1 MKNFFQWSIFRL
13 GPVTAAFEGREYVIY
28 HYSRYLETHMN
39 DFSVRFRTKQSN
51 AILFQTFST
60 QGHNDFIRAELEN
73 GRIKVT
79 VRVNGRDQVN
89 SSRSFISKRKKKRAL
104 TLRALAFRVEIFIA
118 LAFHLFCIIYI
129 HFINGLP
136 CVCVYHY
143 IFMTSSKRKCT
154 VLLFFFLEI
163 LFFILTLL
171 KKYINYKLQYPL
183 EGKSFL

>member
-1 MKNFFQWSIFRL
+1 M
-13 GPVTAAFEGREYVIY
+13 IY

-51 AILFQTFST
+51 AILFQTYST

-89 SSRSFISKRKKKRAL
+89 SSRSFIYKKKEKKKRAL
-104 TLRALAFRVEIFIA
+104 TLRALAFRMEIFIA
-118 LAFHLFCIIYI
+118 LAFHLFCIIYTPYQR
-129 HFINGLP
+129 FA
-136 CVCVYHY
+136 VCVYHY
-143 IFMTSSKRKCT
+143 IFMSSSKRKCT

-171 KKYINYKLQYPL
+171 KKYINYKLHYP
-183 EGKSFL
+183 SYNQCISYSCTIY

>member
-51 AILFQTFST
+51 AILFQTYST

-89 SSRSFISKRKKKRAL
+89 SSRSFISTKKKKRAL
-104 TLRALAFRVEIFIA
+104 TLRALAFRMEIFIA
-118 LAFHLFCIIYI
+118 LAFHLFCIIYTPYQR
-129 HFINGLP
+129 FA
-136 CVCVYHY
+136 VCVYHY
-143 IFMTSSKRKCT
+143 IFMSSSKRKCT

-171 KKYINYKLQYPL
+171 KKYINYKLYYPL

>member
-51 AILFQTFST
+51 AILFQTYST

-89 SSRSFISKRKKKRAL
+89 SSRSFISTTKKKRAL
-104 TLRALAFRVEIFIA
+104 TLRALAFRMEIFIA
-118 LAFHLFCIIYI
+118 LAFHLFCNIYTLYQR
-129 HFINGLP
+129 FAV
-136 CVCVYHY
+136 CVCTITYLWRVLNVNVQ
-143 IFMTSSKRKCT
+143 FCCFSSLRS
-154 VLLFFFLEI
+154 FF
-163 LFFILTLL
+163 
-171 KKYINYKLQYPL
+171 
-183 EGKSFL
+183 SS

>member
-1 MKNFFQWSIFRL
+1 MKNCFQWSIFRL

-51 AILFQTFST
+51 AILFQTYST

-79 VRVNGRDQVN
+79 VRVNGRDQVK
-89 SSRSFISKRKKKRAL
+89 SSRIFIYKKKWTCINSACFSFQDGNFHSPCISPVL
-104 TLRALAFRVEIFIA
+104 HYINTLSTVCR
-118 LAFHLFCIIYI
+118 
-129 HFINGLP
+129 
-136 CVCVYHY
+136 VCVYHY
-143 IFMTSSKRKCT
+143 IFMTSSKRKWT

-171 KKYINYKLQYPL
+171 KKYINYKLHYPL

>member
-1 MKNFFQWSIFRL
+1 M
-13 GPVTAAFEGREYVIY
+13 TAAFEGREYVIY

-89 SSRSFISKRKKKRAL
+89 SSRSIIYKKRKKKKRAL
-104 TLRALAFRVEIFIA
+104 TLRALAFRMDIFIA
-118 LAFHLFCIIYI
+118 LAFHLFCII
-129 HFINGLP
+129 
-136 CVCVYHY
+136 
-143 IFMTSSKRKCT
+143 
-154 VLLFFFLEI
+154 
-163 LFFILTLL
+163 
-171 KKYINYKLQYPL
+171 
-183 EGKSFL
+183 